1 MDKYEILSSDD
12 ETNNSNVIGIG
23 LTPFFILLFLIITG
37 GVGVFVTY
45 EKIKRQL
52 TELRNTS
59 LKIFIINEHI
69 NKINNVL
76 LDYVNRDKENEK
88 LITKKN
94 LFLQNLKN
102 KLNEYKTFNFNYSS
116 QIQILDSQINERKKL
131 LDENIKINDISNK
144 ETMKLYNTLSNYI
157 KEYNSLTKLNSKIL
171 DSDIECDLIKRWIL
185 GETTIKYN
193 VNKCFEYLNESLN
206 FNNTL
211 NNYYNNCIEGN
222 KKENNSLLILYQTT
236 FYNRIGAFIKNK
248 GKHHEQTN
256 FVFNLNNKIKY
267 DIADNLIQIN
277 NKTFPSFGLE
287 ETKGPYDIRLFYS
300 NFDNSIQMNTSIIRE
315 EEVTNAHLLH
325 IEIFILS

>member
-12 ETNNSNVIGIG
+12 EGNNSNVRGIG
-23 LTPFFILLFLIITG
+23 LTPFFILLFIIITG

-59 LKIFIINEHI
+59 LKIFILNEQI

-76 LDYVNRDKENEK
+76 LDYINRDKENEK
-88 LITKKN
+88 KISKKIV
-94 LFLQNLKN
+94 FLQNIKN
-102 KLNEYKTFNFNYSS
+102 KSNEYKDFNFNYSS
-116 QIQILDSQINERKKL
+116 QIQILDSQINERKKV
-131 LDENIKINDISNK
+131 LDENIKINEISNK
-144 ETMKLYNTLSNYI
+144 ETMKLYNTLSNSI

-185 GETTIKYN
+185 GETKIKYN

-206 FNNTL
+206 YNITL
-211 NNYYNNCIEGN
+211 KKYSDNCIEAN
-222 KKENNSLLILYQTT
+222 KIENNSLLILYQTT
-236 FYNRIGAFIKNK
+236 FFNRIGAFIKNK

-256 FVFNLNNKIKY
+256 FVFNLKNKIKY
-267 DIADNLIQIN
+267 DIADNLIHIN
-277 NKTFPSFGLE
+277 NNTFPSFGLE

-300 NFDNSIQMNTSIIRE
+300 NYDNSIQMNTSIIRE
-315 EEVTNAHLLH
+315 EEVKNAHLLH